1 MQQSASHFLGN
12 TDRYRVI
19 DGSQVTLNNYA
30 GNLDFEE
37 WHSHQYASLSFLL
50 SGTHQ
55 EDIGKNKYVRHPGDI
70 KFIPAGEL
78 HRCHHY
84 SNDARKINIALS
96 ESLLAKMA
104 VSIDQVAC
112 LPYSLAVKFTMLKF
126 YRELQNEWDVN
137 NDSLKTLCYELLHPG
152 ITNRKLSKRQMP
164 QWAIQLKALLTEEL
178 HLPLEMETIALR
190 LNVHPVTI
198 SRYFPHYF
206 GCTLS
211 RYIRQLKVEK
221 SLALIKRSSLNL
233 TGIAF
238 ECGFADQS
246 HFSHT
251 FKSITGYLP
260 KEFRNL

>member
-1 MQQSASHFLGN
+1 MLQSVSHFLGN
-12 TDRYRVI
+12 TDRHRVI
-19 DGSQVTLNNYA
+19 YDGQVALNNYA
-30 GNLDFEE
+30 ANRDFEE

-55 EDIGKNKYVRHPGDI
+55 EDIGKNKYVRHPGDM

-84 SNDARKINIALS
+84 SDDARKINIALP
-96 ESLLAKMA
+96 ESLLVKMA
-104 VSIDQVAC
+104 VTIDQIAC
-112 LPYSLAVKFTMLKF
+112 SPDSSAAKFTMLKF
-126 YRELQNEWDVN
+126 HRELQNEWDDN
-137 NDSLKTLCYELLHPG
+137 NASLKVLCYELLHPG
-152 ITNRKLSKRQMP
+152 ITNQKSSKRRMP

-211 RYIRQLKVEK
+211 QYIRQLRVEK
-221 SLALIKRSSLNL
+221 SLTLIKRSSLTL
-233 TGIAF
+233 TEIAF
-238 ECGFADQS
+238 ACGFADQS